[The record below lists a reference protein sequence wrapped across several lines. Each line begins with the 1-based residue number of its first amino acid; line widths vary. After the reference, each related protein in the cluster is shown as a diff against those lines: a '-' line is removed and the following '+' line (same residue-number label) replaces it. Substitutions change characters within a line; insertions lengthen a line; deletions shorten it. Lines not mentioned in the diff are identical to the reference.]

1 MIIITTFRFHI
12 KRIKKLDNKK
22 SSPKVPFSTIG
33 ELKKNGVWRLKVV
46 SATGQEHP
54 VPICFFKQALHFA
67 FEDYIRQIFFLLLSS
82 QKNFLYAS

>member
-1 MIIITTFRFHI
+1 MVYG
-12 KRIKKLDNKK
+12 D
-22 SSPKVPFSTIG
+22 
-33 ELKKNGVWRLKVV
+33 LKVV

-54 VPICFFKQALHFA
+54 VPICFFKHTLQFA